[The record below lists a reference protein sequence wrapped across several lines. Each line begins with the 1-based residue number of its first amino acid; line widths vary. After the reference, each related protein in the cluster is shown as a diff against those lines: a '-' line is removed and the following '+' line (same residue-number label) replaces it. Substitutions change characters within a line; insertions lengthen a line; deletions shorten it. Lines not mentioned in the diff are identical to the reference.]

1 MLSDTHV
8 AQLTHLMERELAA
21 HTTLLQYLQ
30 DEQTALVDANIEDLQ
45 HTINRQEYLI
55 QDIRT
60 MEAERETLMAAIQR
74 MITGQN
80 LPLQIAG
87 VIELSS
93 PPLAD
98 TLNTVYIQ
106 FRDVLQTLVAHNEQ
120 NRKLVESGLFFV
132 EQNLKV
138 YFDLA
143 KDEPFYQ
150 PQAQHAPRRPTEVRR
165 LFDRKA

>member
-30 DEQTALVDANIEDLQ
+30 DEQTALVDANIDNLQ
-45 HTINRQEYLI
+45 HAITRQEYLI
-55 QDIRT
+55 QDIRA

-74 MITGQN
+74 MVAGQD
-80 LPLQIAG
+80 LPLQIAN
-87 VIELSS
+87 IIALSA
-93 PPLAD
+93 PPFAD
-98 TLNTVYIQ
+98 KLHSAYTR
-106 FRDVLQTLVAHNEQ
+106 FRDVLQTLVTFNDQ

-132 EQNLKV
+132 EQNLQV

-150 PQAQHAPRRPTEVRR
+150 PQAHHAQRRPTEVRR